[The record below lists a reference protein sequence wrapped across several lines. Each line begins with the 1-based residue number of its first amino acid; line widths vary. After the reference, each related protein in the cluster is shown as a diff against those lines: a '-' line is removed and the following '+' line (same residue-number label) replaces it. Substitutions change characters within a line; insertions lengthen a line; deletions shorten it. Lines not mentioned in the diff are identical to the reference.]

1 MKLGV
6 IGYGSRIRDVLEE
19 IRGVDDRC
27 VVRAIADIRHT
38 EIRNNWQERGGEMP
52 RFYETTEQMLEKER
66 LDGILVGTRCSLHTE
81 IALKVLPTGLPLFLE
96 KPVATSIEDLQ
107 RLKLAY
113 EKHPSPVLVS
123 FPLRTSPMIRLVKEI
138 IDSGKIGTVEHVQ
151 AVNNVTYG
159 GVYFHNWYRDE
170 RETGG
175 LFLQKATHDF
185 DYINYLLGQKP
196 VAVCAIVSKQVF
208 RGDKPAGLKCVDCA
222 ERESCEESTVSSSN
236 RNRTPKEWEYCCFA
250 EDTGNEDSGSAIVKY
265 ESGMHVSYSQ
275 NFFVRRRAATRGA
288 RLIGYKGTLEFD
300 FYTDTVKVYMH
311 HTPRVDTYALD
322 PDQAHF
328 GGDAVLAQ
336 NFIEMMKGIGKPLS
350 TLESGLLSALI
361 CLKARESAQSS
372 TFQEIVWDKQYSR

>member
-19 IRGVDDRC
+19 LRGVDDRC
-27 VVRAIADIRHT
+27 FVGAIADVRHA
-38 EIRNNWQERGGEMP
+38 EIRNNWHERGGDVP
-52 RFYETTEQMLEKER
+52 RFYKTTEQMLQKER
-66 LDGILVGTRCSLHTE
+66 LDGILIGTRCSLHTD
-81 IALKVLPTGLPLFLE
+81 IALRVLPTGLPLFLE

-113 EKHPSPVLVS
+113 ERHPSPVLVS

-185 DYINYLLGQKP
+185 DYINHLTGQKP
-196 VAVCAIVSKQVF
+196 VAVCAMVSKQVF
-208 RGDKPAGLKCVDCA
+208 KGDKPAGLKCADCA
-222 ERESCEESTVSSSN
+222 ERESCEESTASSNN

-275 NFFVRRRAATRGA
+275 NFFVRRKAATRGA
-288 RLIGYKGTLEFD
+288 RLVGYKGTLEFD

-328 GGDAVLAQ
+328 GGDVVLAQ
-336 NFIEMMKGIGKPLS
+336 NFIEMMNGTGKPLS
-350 TLESGLLSALI
+350 TLDSGLLSALM
-361 CLKARESAQSS
+361 CLKARESAHTS
-372 TFQEIVWDKQYSR
+372 TFQQIVW